1 MIFFIRFLHVFVM
14 PLKECTILYNL
25 TEIRKT
31 HTYIYK
37 QFYVHFLQE
46 GELVYTDWKL
56 EEDEFGRKFSE

>member
-1 MIFFIRFLHVFVM
+1 M
-14 PLKECTILYNL
+14 PLKEYTILYNL

-46 GELVYTDWKL
+46 GEIVYTDWKL
-56 EEDEFGRKFSE
+56 EEDEFERKFSE